1 MADTLSLLIRSGNP
15 IIAIET
21 VDETRALERIYQ
33 VAETLELPV
42 LQWSMT
48 GGLRRYRQGLLYD
61 RVTEGTKIGDALGFI
76 DKKDKQQ
83 IYVLL
88 DAGAHCSDAIT
99 YRRFRDL
106 LPLCLERKAT
116 IILVESRP
124 LPDPIQRFT
133 IRYELGWPSAG
144 ELENTIRSTV
154 KRIRDENHKK
164 IDIEIK
170 KSELEHLVLSLRGLS
185 CSEAERVVASAIY
198 DDFALTSADIPRL
211 VEAKRTLLGSA
222 GCLESIAVDFKP
234 EDVGGLAHLKR
245 WLAQRRGGFTVE
257 ARKYGLES
265 PRGVL
270 MLGVPGCG
278 KSLCAKVVAAD
289 WKMPLLRLDPGVL
302 YQKFIGESESQ
313 LRQALAQ
320 AEAMAP
326 LVLWIDE
333 IEKAFASATSSAA
346 DGGLSKRMFGTLL
359 TWMQDHRH
367 PIFIIATANDISALP
382 PELMRKGRFDEVFFI
397 DVPKED
403 ARRRILEIHLSRRKR
418 NPENFNLEALVEI
431 TQDFTGA
438 ELEQVVVSSLFN
450 AFTEKTELTD
460 KHLIEAIRETRPLA
474 VLMAEDIAHIRSWSE
489 NRCVSAD

>member
-83 IYVLL
+83 IYVFL
-88 DAGAHCSDAIT
+88 DASAHCSDAIT

-245 WLAQRRGGFTVE
+245 WLA
-257 ARKYGLES
+257 
-265 PRGVL
+265 
-270 MLGVPGCG
+270 
-278 KSLCAKVVAAD
+278 
-289 WKMPLLRLDPGVL
+289 
-302 YQKFIGESESQ
+302 
-313 LRQALAQ
+313 
-320 AEAMAP
+320 
-326 LVLWIDE
+326 
-333 IEKAFASATSSAA
+333 
-346 DGGLSKRMFGTLL
+346 
-359 TWMQDHRH
+359 
-367 PIFIIATANDISALP
+367 
-382 PELMRKGRFDEVFFI
+382 
-397 DVPKED
+397 
-403 ARRRILEIHLSRRKR
+403 
-418 NPENFNLEALVEI
+418 
-431 TQDFTGA
+431 
-438 ELEQVVVSSLFN
+438 
-450 AFTEKTELTD
+450 
-460 KHLIEAIRETRPLA
+460 
-474 VLMAEDIAHIRSWSE
+474 
-489 NRCVSAD
+489 